1 MDEIDCNILN
11 AIKSL
16 RESKQQPNEVSIFK
30 LLSADDDEKPVD
42 RGIFQQHLEK
52 LVSLEKLINRPC
64 NRRNSYYIVNPTE
77 TTGELNVIDQPITI
91 EPEQDKFFE
100 PKLDNNENYTQN
112 NSENDIVENK
122 IRVLTAEI
130 EAVKLFMKEQIYLL
144 KKVVEEK
151 NFKAENEGNTMLIEL
166 LCRQIKSLTDE
177 NASKNEIIK
186 ILAENQKQHPS
197 TSEKFIEVKG
207 KNNNKTIEKTK
218 YQLQLSNRFDVLDT
232 ESNDS
237 EHENVADVNENTS
250 EGANEEV
257 NSSFSNVSSRRK
269 KRSKTPKK
277 RQNPQKKSPTPQIEH
292 KNAIND
298 ENSTKQQHRTVPRN
312 LVASYSNAVTG
323 KSKNIVLLSDSILKR
338 LRMAEFNRWINNG
351 VVRLKSFPGTRA
363 KQLDH
368 HSIPVLEEHSY
379 DAAIIHVGINDLL
392 RSTED
397 LEEICKD
404 IISIGVRC
412 QDHNIGTIFISGITN
427 SSKISQQTTERMN
440 ELLKKACT
448 KHGYKFIDNI
458 EVSNVNLWKD
468 GIHLLESGMNVI
480 ANNMIRNVNHFL
492 GRTTPFRWSQTQS
505 SITQDMTSWGD

>member
-1 MDEIDCNILN
+1 MNKKLIKSLVFCFGCIIRILSAVATTEKSRKRFLQGFVPYLLLVSHIKENYLIITHRMDEIDCNILN

-218 YQLQLSNRFDVLDT
+218 YQLQLSKFIEVLMFFKGKNNNKT
-232 ESNDS
+232 I
-237 EHENVADVNENTS
+237 NE
-250 EGANEEV
+250 
-257 NSSFSNVSSRRK
+257 
-269 KRSKTPKK
+269 KTKYK
-277 RQNPQKKSPTPQIEH
+277 
-292 KNAIND
+292 
-298 ENSTKQQHRTVPRN
+298 
-312 LVASYSNAVTG
+312 L
-323 KSKNIVLLSDSILKR
+323 
-338 LRMAEFNRWINNG
+338 F
-351 VVRLKSFPGTRA
+351 
-363 KQLDH
+363 
-368 HSIPVLEEHSY
+368 
-379 DAAIIHVGINDLL
+379 
-392 RSTED
+392 STE
-397 LEEICKD
+397 
-404 IISIGVRC
+404 
-412 QDHNIGTIFISGITN
+412 
-427 SSKISQQTTERMN
+427 
-440 ELLKKACT
+440 
-448 KHGYKFIDNI
+448 
-458 EVSNVNLWKD
+458 
-468 GIHLLESGMNVI
+468 
-480 ANNMIRNVNHFL
+480 
-492 GRTTPFRWSQTQS
+492 
-505 SITQDMTSWGD
+505 